1 MILVVSDGE
10 PLRAISPDIS
20 LVWESGVKY
29 VIVIE
34 TAAGM
39 AGRWEKK
46 KGASF
51 IFFYNLQSKDYK
63 TRHKKSWQAGQQCP
77 I

>member
-1 MILVVSDGE
+1 MIMMILVVSDGE

-39 AGRWEKK
+39 AGR
-46 KGASF
+46 
-51 IFFYNLQSKDYK
+51 
-63 TRHKKSWQAGQQCP
+63 
-77 I
+77 